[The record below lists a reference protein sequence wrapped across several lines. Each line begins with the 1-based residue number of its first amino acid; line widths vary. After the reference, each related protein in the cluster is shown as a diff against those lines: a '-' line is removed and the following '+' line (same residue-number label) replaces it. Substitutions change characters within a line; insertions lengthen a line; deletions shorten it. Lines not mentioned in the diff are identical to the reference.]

1 MAIFFRII
9 VNFTITTATVTVIT
23 IINATTVAV
32 IVIN

>member
-23 IINATTVAV
+23 IINATTAV
-32 IVIN
+32 IMIN